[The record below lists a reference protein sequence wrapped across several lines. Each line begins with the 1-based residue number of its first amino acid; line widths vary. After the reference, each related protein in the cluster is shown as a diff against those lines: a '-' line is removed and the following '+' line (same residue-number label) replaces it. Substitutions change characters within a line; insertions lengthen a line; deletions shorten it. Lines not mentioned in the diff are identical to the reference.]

1 MLRSLFC
8 RPGLVQGFRLVT
20 QHLPGGEVVLT
31 AAHGRGDRKQT
42 GGPGILWA
50 APLPIA
56 VAAAGREEEEGQW
69 KTLPQGYNW
78 ENSVTAKGGVRWFVR
93 PSLEKATD
101 SKKKQIQIR
110 SSSQLLLLHKE
121 NCFTDLKPEHLSKS
135 KDRIQEQ
142 EQVEQEQ
149 QQQVEEQLEQVEQ
162 VEEQATVDSA
172 KKRTLDARKRKELND
187 KRVRLDTYGKQ
198 FDQRFVAVTSVSWT
212 IMKLILNDKSKF
224 VNDLLLIGAR

>member
-8 RPGLVQGFRLVT
+8 RPSLVRGFRLVT

-31 AAHGRGDRKQT
+31 AAHDRGDRKQT
-42 GGPGILWA
+42 AGAGILWA

-78 ENSVTAKGGVRWFVR
+78 EN
-93 PSLEKATD
+93 
-101 SKKKQIQIR
+101 
-110 SSSQLLLLHKE
+110 
-121 NCFTDLKPEHLSKS
+121 SKS

-224 VNDLLLIGAR
+224 VNDLLLIGARQISGGRQGSGQPGAAQARGGQARGCAPCGGSTSTTTRSPWWAGRPYRPCIM